1 MEVRKI
7 PPGKHFAYF
16 RQFNAFDA
24 MQPVRL
30 QSDIWVMPESAIDYI
45 EDHYLNATQH
55 TKDNHPGIVKDV
67 LDSIDFTVNETRKL
81 NSIDIDEKTDLHK
94 RYTREATKEEI
105 LQQAL
110 EIVTEGQ
117 VDETKTIAEVRS
129 ELQIKDTEK
138 QPIRIRR

>member
-30 QSDIWVMPESAIDYI
+30 QSNIWVMPESAIDYI
-45 EDHYLNATQH
+45 ENQYLNATQH

-81 NSIDIDEKTDLHK
+81 NSIDINEKVDLHERYK
-94 RYTREATKEEI
+94 RESTKEEI
-105 LQQAL
+105 FQQAL

-117 VDETKTIAEVRS
+117 VDETKTIAELKA
-129 ELQIKDTEK
+129 ELQVKDIEK